1 MSKHLSICAI
11 FILGFSLL
19 LTVGTVMAQLGN
31 SGSIEGV
38 VKDASGGVIA
48 GAKIEVS
55 NPVSGFSREITS
67 DSDGSFRISNVP
79 FNPYHFTVT
88 AEGFSSFTQDV
99 DVRSTVPTTL
109 SVILNVGESA
119 TSITVEASGG

>member
-11 FILGFSLL
+11 FILGFTLL

-67 DSDGSFRISNVP
+67 DSDGNFRIYV
-79 FNPYHFTVT
+79 VT
-88 AEGFSSFTQDV
+88 NGQITHCDGGRIFV
-99 DVRSTVPTTL
+99 LHPGRGRP
-109 SVILNVGESA
+109 LNGANDAIGDSDGRR
-119 TSITVEASGG
+119 IGDQHHR